1 MADKKEATLPNNYA
15 GTIKVTVRG
24 RDYYVHISAPMP
36 MMPLDDLEK
45 ALQHNREILKNS
57 QKKMREMFLLEAF
70 EYAAPWAV
78 NYESPTQDA
87 IQAHINI
94 NMLIPLINLKGGMVG
109 FEKPDTLNVQ
119 ARLELM
125 RNTAE
130 KAVFME
136 RHMNQPNSVNTAF
149 VVSLILLLLLSLTLI

>member
-1 MADKKEATLPNNYA
+1 MADKKETTLPNNYA
-15 GTIKVTVRG
+15 GTIKVTVRE

-45 ALQHNREILKNS
+45 ALKHNREILKNS
-57 QKKMREMFLLEAF
+57 QEKMREMFLLEAF

-94 NMLIPLINLKGGMVG
+94 NMLVPLINLKGGMVG

-119 ARLELM
+119 ARVELM

-130 KAVFME
+130 KTVFME

-149 VVSLILLLLLSLTLI
+149 AVSLILLLLLSLTLI